1 MRKLLGTLLIA
12 TLGATL
18 GAALYANYFQKS
30 PSTIKTV
37 YLRGE
42 TAQPAFS
49 YQSPSPP
56 SLGKELP
63 NFSSASELAR
73 PAVVRVRSEIM
84 GGDNIFH
91 FFRDREEGS
100 DEYRGRASGSGVIIS
115 HDGYVITNNHVIEDA
130 DKVEITLID
139 NREFPA
145 KIVGRDIPTDLAL
158 LKIEGED
165 FAHIEFGNSDNTR
178 IGDWVL
184 AVGNPLQLTSTVTAG
199 IISAKG
205 RNLRLL
211 SKDSEYAIESFLQTD
226 AVVNRGNSGGAL
238 VDLSGNLIG
247 INTAISSHSGFYA
260 GYSFAIPSSIAKK
273 VMEDLLMYGEVKRG
287 LLGVEIRPVDAQ
299 LARRFDLNVLKG
311 AYIEGVRQN
320 SGAAEAGIKVG
331 DVVVAVNQFPIS
343 NASELQEQVSK
354 FRPGDTVNITAF
366 RGEETFEFQVHLKGI
381 GETRNSPS
389 IGDYSK

>member
-1 MRKLLGTLLIA
+1 MKKIVGTLLLTA
-12 TLGATL
+12 L
-18 GAALYANYFQKS
+18 GAAFGAGFYAFYFQKT
-30 PSTIKTV
+30 PGTIKTV

-42 TAQPAFS
+42 TAQPSFS
-49 YQSPSPP
+49 YQSPSPRNP
-56 SLGKELP
+56 SNLP
-63 NFSSASELAR
+63 DFSVSSELAR
-73 PAVVRVRSEIM
+73 PAVVRVKSEIL

-100 DEYRGRASGSGVIIS
+100 DEYRGRASGSGVLIS
-115 HDGYVITNNHVIEDA
+115 KDGYIITNNHVIEDA

-145 KIVGRDIPTDLAL
+145 EIVGRDIPTDLAL

-165 FAHIEFGNSDNTR
+165 FSYIEFGNSDETR
-178 IGDWVL
+178 VGDWVL
-184 AVGNPLQLTSTVTAG
+184 AVGNPLNLVSTVTAG

-211 SKDSEYAIESFLQTD
+211 SKDSDFAIESFLQTD

-287 LLGVEIRPVDAQ
+287 LLGVEIVSVTAEE
-299 LARRFDLNVLKG
+299 ARRYNLNVLKG
-311 AYIEGVRQN
+311 AYIDAVRAN
-320 SGAAEAGIKVG
+320 SGAEAAGLKVG
-331 DVVVAVNQFPIS
+331 DVVVAVNQFPVS

-354 FRPGDTVNITAF
+354 FRPGDFVNITAF
-366 RGEETFEFQVHLKGI
+366 RGEETMEFQVSLKAI
-381 GETRNSPS
+381 GETRSEPS
-389 IGDYSK
+389 NRWDGR